1 MSDESDDL
9 IKLSASNI
17 AKNMDSIRSAKLARK
32 AERVDDPTSLE
43 KKDRDLYERLVCASI
58 MRVESTYYNPDGI
71 ADRALWIADSALKGI
86 KNRFRGLP
94 ND

>member
-17 AKNMDSIRSAKLARK
+17 AKNIDSIRSAELARK
-32 AERVDDPTSLE
+32 AERVDDYLSLE
-43 KKDRDLYERLVCASI
+43 NKDRDLYERLVCASI
-58 MRVESTYYNPDGI
+58 MRVEPVYHD
-71 ADRALWIADSALKGI
+71 ADRIAERAMHIATAALTKI
-86 KNRFRGLP
+86 KHRFRGLP